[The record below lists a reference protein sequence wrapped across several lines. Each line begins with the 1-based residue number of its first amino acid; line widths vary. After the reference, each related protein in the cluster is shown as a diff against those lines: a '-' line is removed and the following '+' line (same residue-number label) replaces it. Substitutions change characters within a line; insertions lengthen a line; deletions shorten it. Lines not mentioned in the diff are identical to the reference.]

1 MESEHSHVSHPPYL
15 SAPVL
20 VWPTGARRKRPAV
33 FIAVVGAGIAILVGS
48 VAGALVSDT
57 APARVLGPAGAV
69 IGSQLPGLQPPAGA
83 PLASKTEN
91 GFTVE
96 LHRAM
101 PSATGALVVYY
112 TVRVEGSGGFGDML
126 GIPRIVNPD
135 GSFVLP
141 REYGAAGSV
150 GDDAGGI
157 PGLPAATQTAV
168 FESGQVQPGAFFRAG
183 PFFRSADDPFT
194 LTATAA
200 ELSAGVQ
207 ATIRGERF
215 TVTAVENGDG
225 TTSIQLVNIESA
237 GATVVASHPG
247 SRVSVVVDGEELSEV
262 HGSASF
268 AKTVGYEVN
277 ANRSTMDVAAGIPP
291 GSTVTISSSSIGH
304 VYRGAWDFP
313 LD

>member
-1 MESEHSHVSHPPYL
+1 MTARHSLIFPSI
-15 SAPVL
+15 
-20 VWPTGARRKRPAV
+20 RRDAASRLQRDGQPGVRPAALAAA
-33 FIAVVGAGIAILVGS
+33 AVSLLLISTTAAL
-48 VAGALVSDT
+48 GALARDNPPT
-57 APARVLGPAGAV
+57 RVLGPAAAV
-69 IGSQLPGLQPPAGA
+69 VDSQLPSLQPPAGA
-83 PLASKTEN
+83 PLASKTQG

-101 PSATGALVVYY
+101 PSATGDFVVFYR
-112 TVRVEGSGGFGDML
+112 VGVEGDGAFGDML

-150 GDDAGGI
+150 GNDLGGI
-157 PGLPAATQTAV
+157 PGLPAATQAAV
-168 FESGQVQPGAFFRAG
+168 FESGQVQPGALFRAG
-183 PFFRSADDPFT
+183 PFFRSSDEPFT

-200 ELSAGVQ
+200 ELAAGVQ
-207 ATIRGERF
+207 ATIDGQRF

-225 TTSIQLVNIESA
+225 TTSIQLVNIEP

-247 SRVSVVVDGEELSEV
+247 SRVSVLVDGNELQEV
-262 HGSASF
+262 HGSTSF

-277 ANRSTMDVAAGIPP
+277 ANRSTIDVAGRIPP
-291 GSTVTISSSSIGH
+291 GATVTIASSSIGH

-313 LD
+313 LE